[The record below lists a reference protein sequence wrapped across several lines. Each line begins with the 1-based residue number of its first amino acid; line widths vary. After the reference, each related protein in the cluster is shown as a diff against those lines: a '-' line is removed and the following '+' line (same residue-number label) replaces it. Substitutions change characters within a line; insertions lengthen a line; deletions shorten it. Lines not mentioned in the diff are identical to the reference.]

1 MKVTFTLFLA
11 VSLSLATAQESLQ
24 KVSFDF
30 DGDKK
35 ADVFEIKDGK
45 LSCALSSQGNKAV
58 ISKGGS
64 YADRTW
70 LELKGN
76 VVIYHCSFMRGGNTF
91 KFRYDPKL
99 KAMRLIGYDNEQF
112 GNAANDGSGSS
123 SYNLLTGDYKANW
136 NYYDDKK
143 KALRAYPPVSTKYPA
158 KVYLLKDFG
167 DEVVDELYQV
177 DSRHNK

>member
-1 MKVTFTLFLA
+1 MKAITVLFISI
-11 VSLSLATAQESLQ
+11 SLSLATAQEGLQ
-24 KVSFDF
+24 KISYDF

-35 ADVFEIKDGK
+35 ADVFEIKNGK
-45 LSCALSSQGNKAV
+45 LSCMLSAQGNKSV
-58 ISKGGS
+58 SSKGGS

-76 VVIYHCSFMRGGNTF
+76 VVVYHCSFMRGANTF
-91 KFRYDPKL
+91 KFRYDARL

-136 NYYDDKK
+136 NYYDAKK
-143 KALRAYPPVSTKYPA
+143 QELVPNPPVSKKYPS

-167 DEVVDELYQV
+167 DEVVDVLYQV
-177 DSRHNK
+177 DARHTK